1 MRWQFRA
8 WFPFLLVFYM
18 LKFLLSLGILVGLNA
33 PSWGQ
38 QIRYGL
44 KAGVSLARF
53 TTSYNASGARNLV
66 GAAAGVITDAALS
79 EKLSLHPELL
89 YSQKGQRFE
98 GRGPGGFRSSDKFR
112 FHYLDLPVLL
122 RLKFSGFFAEA
133 GPQAGYLLS
142 ARNTHTQSDNT
153 MPPLTYSSNTT
164 SSTRRFDVGYVV
176 GVGYQL
182 RERWELGARYN
193 GGILG
198 INPGSSGGNQP
209 RNSVFQFQAGY
220 LFGGN

>member
-1 MRWQFRA
+1 
-8 WFPFLLVFYM
+8 M
-18 LKFLLSLGILVGLNA
+18 LKPLLAVGAFLILAGPA
-33 PSWGQ
+33 RGQ
-38 QIRYGL
+38 HVRFGL
-44 KAGVSLARF
+44 KAGVSLAQL
-53 TTSYNASGARNLV
+53 TSLSVSGTRNLV
-66 GAAAGVITDAALS
+66 GATAGLMADAALS

-98 GRGPGGFRSSDKFR
+98 GSGPGGFSSSDTFR

-122 RLKFSGFFAEA
+122 RLRFGGFFAEA

-142 ARNTHTQSDNT
+142 ARNTHTQSDNAT
-153 MPPLTYSSNTT
+153 PPLTYSKNTT
-164 SSTRRFDVGYVV
+164 DATRRFDVGYVL

-198 INPGSSGGNQP
+198 INPGGSGGIQP

-220 LFGGN
+220 LFGGE